1 MITSNSTC
9 IVIFAL
15 TRKDAEKKFV
25 KLRKQYTGKNAG
37 RYEIR
42 NLNENQ
48 FHFKS
53 VDMSPDESTISKKN
67 KKNKKDKK

>member
-1 MITSNSTC
+1 MYNVYGQSSGIMCPAGSSSAGD
-9 IVIFAL
+9 I
-15 TRKDAEKKFV
+15 
-25 KLRKQYTGKNAG
+25 TGKNAG

-53 VDMSPDESTISKKN
+53 VDMSPDESTIVVKKSKKN